1 MIIFLIGMSRAGKTE
16 TGRALSK
23 KLKASFIDTDFYMEE
38 VYGKNI
44 RELYQVFGEKKFRLK
59 EFECLNKIIEKIIEK
74 FSPCSNETNAVHCGC
89 ENAVHCDDINDVH
102 CGCKNAVH
110 CDEVNAVVS
119 TGGGYAENEA
129 IIKKLKD
136 FSGIILIDTAPAEI
150 FYRIKTAAHK
160 EGFYPAFLGENIKNE
175 KEAKDRFFS
184 IYKRRIKIYRVLSSF
199 SINPKGLSPEE
210 TADKIISSL

>member
-23 KLKASFIDTDFYMEE
+23 KLKAPFIDTDSYMEE

-44 RELYQVFGEKKFRLK
+44 RELYQVFGEKEFRLK
-59 EFECLNKIIEKIIEK
+59 EFECFSKIIEK
-74 FSPCSNETNAVHCGC
+74 FSPCSSEKNAVHCGC
-89 ENAVHCDDINDVH
+89 ENAVHCDDV
-102 CGCKNAVH
+102 KAVI
-110 CDEVNAVVS
+110 S

-129 IIKKLKD
+129 LVKKLKC
-136 FSGIILIDTAPAEI
+136 FPRIILIDTAPAEI
-150 FYRIKTAAHK
+150 FYRIKTAANK

-175 KEAKDRFFS
+175 KDAEDRFFS
-184 IYKRRIKIYRVLSSF
+184 IYERRMKIYKALASF
-199 SINPKGLSPEE
+199 SINPKGISPDE

>member
-16 TGRALSK
+16 AGKALSK
-23 KLKASFIDTDFYMEE
+23 KLKASFIDTDSYMEE
-38 VYGKNI
+38 VYGKTI
-44 RELYQVFGEKKFRLK
+44 RELYKAHGEKEFRLK

-74 FSPCSNETNAVHCGC
+74 FSSCSNDKNAIYCEC
-89 ENAVHCDDINDVH
+89 ENAVHCDD
-102 CGCKNAVH
+102 
-110 CDEVNAVVS
+110 VNAIVS

-136 FSGIILIDTAPAEI
+136 FPRIILIDTAPAEI

-175 KEAKDRFFS
+175 KEAEDRFFS
-184 IYKRRIKIYRVLSSF
+184 IYKRRIKIYKALASF
-199 SINPKGLSPEE
+199 SINPKGLSPDE

>member
-23 KLKASFIDTDFYMEE
+23 KLKASFIDTDSYMEE
-38 VYGKNI
+38 IYGKTI
-44 RELYQVFGEKKFRLK
+44 RELYKAHGEKEFRLK
-59 EFECLNKIIEKIIEK
+59 EFECFNTIIEKNL
-74 FSPCSNETNAVHCGC
+74 PCSNETNAVHCGC
-89 ENAVHCDDINDVH
+89 E
-102 CGCKNAVH
+102 NAVH

-129 IIKKLKD
+129 LIKKLKD
-136 FSGIILIDTAPAEI
+136 FPQIILIDTAPAEI

-175 KEAKDRFFS
+175 KDAEDRFFS
-184 IYKRRIKIYRVLSSF
+184 IYERRIKIYRALSSF
-199 SINPKGLSPEE
+199 CINPKGLSPEE

>member
-16 TGRALSK
+16 TGKALSK
-23 KLKASFIDTDFYMEE
+23 KLKAPFVDTDSYMEE
-38 VYGKNI
+38 VYGKTI

-59 EFECLNKIIEKIIEK
+59 EFECFSQIIEKIIEK
-74 FSPCSNETNAVHCGC
+74 FSPSSNEKNAVHCGC
-89 ENAVHCDDINDVH
+89 E
-102 CGCKNAVH
+102 NAVH

-129 IIKKLKD
+129 LIKKLKD

-150 FYRIKTAAHK
+150 FYRIKTAANK

-175 KEAKDRFFS
+175 KDAEDRFFS
-184 IYKRRIKIYRVLSSF
+184 IYERRIKIYKALASF

>member
-23 KLKASFIDTDFYMEE
+23 KLKASFIDTDSYMEE
-38 VYGKNI
+38 IYGKNI
-44 RELYQVFGEKKFRLK
+44 RELYKAHGEKEFRLK

-74 FSPCSNETNAVHCGC
+74 FSSCSNEKNAIHCGGENTVHCGC
-89 ENAVHCDDINDVH
+89 ENAVHCDDVKAVS
-102 CGCKNAVH
+102 CGYK
-110 CDEVNAVVS
+110 NAVVS

-129 IIKKLKD
+129 LIKKLKD

-150 FYRIKTAAHK
+150 FYRIKTAANK

-175 KEAKDRFFS
+175 KEAEDRFFS
-184 IYKRRIKIYRVLSSF
+184 IYKRRMKIYKALASF
-199 SINPKGLSPEE
+199 SINPKGLSPDE

>member
-23 KLKASFIDTDFYMEE
+23 KLKASFVDTDSYMEE
-38 VYGKNI
+38 VYGKTI

-74 FSPCSNETNAVHCGC
+74 FSSCSNEKNAVSCGC
-89 ENAVHCDDINDVH
+89 E
-102 CGCKNAVH
+102 NAVH

-129 IIKKLKD
+129 LIKKLKD
-136 FSGIILIDTAPAEI
+136 FPRIILIDTAPAEI

-175 KEAKDRFFS
+175 KDAEDRFFS
-184 IYKRRIKIYRVLSSF
+184 IYERRMKIYKALASF

-210 TADKIISSL
+210 TANKIISSL

>member
-23 KLKASFIDTDFYMEE
+23 KLKAPFVDTDSYMEE
-38 VYGKNI
+38 IYGKTI

-59 EFECLNKIIEKIIEK
+59 EFECFSKIIEK
-74 FSPCSNETNAVHCGC
+74 FSPCSNETNAVHC
-89 ENAVHCDDINDVH
+89 ND
-102 CGCKNAVH
+102 
-110 CDEVNAVVS
+110 VNAVVS

-129 IIKKLKD
+129 LIKKLKE
-136 FSGIILIDTAPAEI
+136 FPRIILIDTAPAEI

-175 KEAKDRFFS
+175 KDAEGRFFS
-184 IYKRRIKIYRVLSSF
+184 IYERRIKIYKALSSF
-199 SINPKGLSPEE
+199 SINPKGISPEE

>member
-23 KLKASFIDTDFYMEE
+23 KLKASFIDTDSYMEE
-38 VYGKNI
+38 IYGKAI
-44 RELYQVFGEKKFRLK
+44 RELYKAHGEKEFRLK
-59 EFECLNKIIEKIIEK
+59 EFECFNTIIEKI
-74 FSPCSNETNAVHCGC
+74 SPCSNEKNAVHCGC
-89 ENAVHCDDINDVH
+89 ENAVHCDDV
-102 CGCKNAVH
+102 NAVS
-110 CDEVNAVVS
+110 CGYKNAVVS

-129 IIKKLKD
+129 LIKKLKD
-136 FSGIILIDTAPAEI
+136 FPRIILIDTAPAEI

-175 KEAKDRFFS
+175 KEAEDRFFS
-184 IYKRRIKIYRVLSSF
+184 IYERRIKIYRALSSF

-210 TADKIISSL
+210 MADKIISSL

>member
-23 KLKASFIDTDFYMEE
+23 KLKASFIDTDSYMEE

-59 EFECLNKIIEKIIEK
+59 EFECFSKIIEKIIEK
-74 FSPCSNETNAVHCGC
+74 FSPCPNET
-89 ENAVHCDDINDVH
+89 
-102 CGCKNAVH
+102 
-110 CDEVNAVVS
+110 NAVVS

-129 IIKKLKD
+129 LIKKLKD

-150 FYRIKTAAHK
+150 FYRIKTAANK

-175 KEAKDRFFS
+175 KEAEDRFFS
-184 IYKRRIKIYRVLSSF
+184 IYKRRIKIYKALASF
-199 SINPKGLSPEE
+199 SINPKGLSPDE

>member
-23 KLKASFIDTDFYMEE
+23 KLKASFIDTDSYMEE
-38 VYGKNI
+38 VYGKTI
-44 RELYQVFGEKKFRLK
+44 RELYKAHGEKEFRLK
-59 EFECLNKIIEKIIEK
+59 EFECFSKIIEKI
-74 FSPCSNETNAVHCGC
+74 SPCSNEKNAVSCGC
-89 ENAVHCDDINDVH
+89 E
-102 CGCKNAVH
+102 NAVH

-129 IIKKLKD
+129 LIKKLKD
-136 FSGIILIDTAPAEI
+136 FPRIILIDTAPAEI

-175 KEAKDRFFS
+175 KDAEDRFFS
-184 IYKRRIKIYRVLSSF
+184 IYERRIKIYRALSSF
-199 SINPKGLSPEE
+199 SINPKGISPEE

>member
-23 KLKASFIDTDFYMEE
+23 KLKASFIDTDSYMEE
-38 VYGKNI
+38 IYGKTI
-44 RELYQVFGEKKFRLK
+44 RELYKAHGEKEFRLK
-59 EFECLNKIIEKIIEK
+59 EFECFNTIIEKNL
-74 FSPCSNETNAVHCGC
+74 PCSNETNAVHCGC
-89 ENAVHCDDINDVH
+89 ENAVHC
-102 CGCKNAVH
+102 GYK
-110 CDEVNAVVS
+110 NAVVS

-150 FYRIKTAAHK
+150 FYRIKTAANK

-175 KEAKDRFFS
+175 KDAEDRFFS
-184 IYKRRIKIYRVLSSF
+184 IYERRMKIYKALASF
-199 SINPKGLSPEE
+199 SINPKGISPDK

>member
-23 KLKASFIDTDFYMEE
+23 KLKASFIDTDSYMEE
-38 VYGKNI
+38 IYGKAI

-59 EFECLNKIIEKIIEK
+59 EFECFNKIIEKIIEK
-74 FSPCSNETNAVHCGC
+74 FSPCSNETNAVHC
-89 ENAVHCDDINDVH
+89 DD
-102 CGCKNAVH
+102 
-110 CDEVNAVVS
+110 VNAVVS

-129 IIKKLKD
+129 LIKKLKD

-175 KEAKDRFFS
+175 KEAEDRFFS
-184 IYKRRIKIYRVLSSF
+184 IYKRRIKIYKALASF
-199 SINPKGLSPEE
+199 SINPKGLSPNE

>member
-16 TGRALSK
+16 TGMALSK
-23 KLKASFIDTDFYMEE
+23 KLKASFIDTDSYMEE
-38 VYGKNI
+38 VYGKTI
-44 RELYQVFGEKKFRLK
+44 RELYQVFGEKEFRLK
-59 EFECLNKIIEKIIEK
+59 EFECFSKIIEK

-89 ENAVHCDDINDVH
+89 ENAVHCD
-102 CGCKNAVH
+102 
-110 CDEVNAVVS
+110 EVNAVVS

-129 IIKKLKD
+129 LIKKLKD
-136 FSGIILIDTAPAEI
+136 FSRIILIDTAPAEI
-150 FYRIKTAAHK
+150 FYRIKTAANK

-175 KEAKDRFFS
+175 KDAEDRFFS
-184 IYKRRIKIYRVLSSF
+184 IYERRIKIYKALASF

>member
-23 KLKASFIDTDFYMEE
+23 KLKAPFIDTDSYMEE

-44 RELYQVFGEKKFRLK
+44 RELYKTHREKEFRLK
-59 EFECLNKIIEKIIEK
+59 EFECFSKIIEKIIEK
-74 FSPCSNETNAVHCGC
+74 FSPCPNET
-89 ENAVHCDDINDVH
+89 
-102 CGCKNAVH
+102 
-110 CDEVNAVVS
+110 NAVVS

-129 IIKKLKD
+129 LIKKLKD

-150 FYRIKTAAHK
+150 FYRIKTAANK

-175 KEAKDRFFS
+175 KDAEDRFFS
-184 IYKRRIKIYRVLSSF
+184 IYERRIKIYKALASF

>member
-16 TGRALSK
+16 TGMALSK
-23 KLKASFIDTDFYMEE
+23 KLKASFIDTDSYMEE
-38 VYGKNI
+38 VYGKTI
-44 RELYQVFGEKKFRLK
+44 RELYKAHGEKEFRLK
-59 EFECLNKIIEKIIEK
+59 EFECFNTIIEKNL
-74 FSPCSNETNAVHCGC
+74 PCSNEKNAVHCGC
-89 ENAVHCDDINDVH
+89 E
-102 CGCKNAVH
+102 NAVH

-136 FSGIILIDTAPAEI
+136 FSRIILIDTAPAEI
-150 FYRIKTAAHK
+150 FYRIKTAANK

-175 KEAKDRFFS
+175 KDAEYRFFS
-184 IYKRRIKIYRVLSSF
+184 IYERRIKIYKALASF
-199 SINPKGLSPEE
+199 SINPKGISPDE

>member
-1 MIIFLIGMSRAGKTE
+1 MSRAGKTE
-16 TGRALSK
+16 TGKALSK
-23 KLKASFIDTDFYMEE
+23 KLKASFIDTDSYMEE
-38 VYGKNI
+38 IYGKTI

-59 EFECLNKIIEKIIEK
+59 EFECFSKIIEK
-74 FSPCSNETNAVHCGC
+74 FLPSSNEKNAIICGC
-89 ENAVHCDDINDVH
+89 ENAVHCDDV
-102 CGCKNAVH
+102 K
-110 CDEVNAVVS
+110 AVVS

-150 FYRIKTAAHK
+150 FYRIKTAANK

-175 KEAKDRFFS
+175 KDAEDRFFS
-184 IYKRRIKIYRVLSSF
+184 IYERRMKIYKALASF
-199 SINPKGLSPEE
+199 SINPKGISPDE

>member
-23 KLKASFIDTDFYMEE
+23 KLKASFIDTDSYMEE
-38 VYGKNI
+38 IYGKTI
-44 RELYQVFGEKKFRLK
+44 RELYKAHGEKEFRLK
-59 EFECLNKIIEKIIEK
+59 EFECFNTIIEKNL
-74 FSPCSNETNAVHCGC
+74 PCSNETNAVHCGC
-89 ENAVHCDDINDVH
+89 E
-102 CGCKNAVH
+102 NAVH

-136 FSGIILIDTAPAEI
+136 FSRIILIDTAPAEI
-150 FYRIKTAAHK
+150 FYRIKTAANK

-175 KEAKDRFFS
+175 KDAEDRFFS
-184 IYKRRIKIYRVLSSF
+184 IYERRMKIYKALASF
-199 SINPKGLSPEE
+199 SINPKGISPDK

>member
-23 KLKASFIDTDFYMEE
+23 KLKASFIDTDSYMEE
-38 VYGKNI
+38 IYGKAI
-44 RELYQVFGEKKFRLK
+44 RELYKAHGEKEFRLK
-59 EFECLNKIIEKIIEK
+59 EFECFSKIIEKI
-74 FSPCSNETNAVHCGC
+74 SPCSNEKNAVSCGC
-89 ENAVHCDDINDVH
+89 E
-102 CGCKNAVH
+102 NAVH

-129 IIKKLKD
+129 LIKKLKD
-136 FSGIILIDTAPAEI
+136 FPRIILIDTAPAEI

-175 KEAKDRFFS
+175 KDAEDRFFS
-184 IYKRRIKIYRVLSSF
+184 IYERRMKIYKALASF
-199 SINPKGLSPEE
+199 SINPKGISPEE

>member
-23 KLKASFIDTDFYMEE
+23 KLKASFIDTDSYMEE
-38 VYGKNI
+38 IYGKAI

-89 ENAVHCDDINDVH
+89 ENAVHCD
-102 CGCKNAVH
+102 
-110 CDEVNAVVS
+110 EVNAVVS

-136 FSGIILIDTAPAEI
+136 FPRIILIDTAPAEI

-175 KEAKDRFFS
+175 KEAEDRFFS
-184 IYKRRIKIYRVLSSF
+184 IYKRRIKIYKALASF
-199 SINPKGLSPEE
+199 SINPKGLSPDE

>member
-1 MIIFLIGMSRAGKTE
+1 MIVFLIGMSRAGKTE

-23 KLKASFIDTDFYMEE
+23 KLKASFIDTDSYMEE
-38 VYGKNI
+38 IYGKAI
-44 RELYQVFGEKKFRLK
+44 RELYKAHGEKEFRLK
-59 EFECLNKIIEKIIEK
+59 EFECFNTIIEKI
-74 FSPCSNETNAVHCGC
+74 SPCSNEKSAVSCGC
-89 ENAVHCDDINDVH
+89 E
-102 CGCKNAVH
+102 NAVH

-129 IIKKLKD
+129 LIKKLKD
-136 FSGIILIDTAPAEI
+136 FPRIILIDTAPAEI

-160 EGFYPAFLGENIKNE
+160 ESFYPAFLGENIKNE
-175 KEAKDRFFS
+175 KDAEDRFFS
-184 IYKRRIKIYRVLSSF
+184 IYERRIKIYRVLSSF

>member
-16 TGRALSK
+16 TGMALSK
-23 KLKASFIDTDFYMEE
+23 KLKASFIDTDSYMEE
-38 VYGKNI
+38 VYGKTI

-59 EFECLNKIIEKIIEK
+59 EFECFSKIIEKI
-74 FSPCSNETNAVHCGC
+74 SPCSNEKNAVSCGC
-89 ENAVHCDDINDVH
+89 E
-102 CGCKNAVH
+102 NAVH

-129 IIKKLKD
+129 LIKKLKD
-136 FSGIILIDTAPAEI
+136 FPRIILIDTAPAEI

-175 KEAKDRFFS
+175 KDAEDRFFS
-184 IYKRRIKIYRVLSSF
+184 IYERRIKIYRALSSF

-210 TADKIISSL
+210 TVDKIISSL

>member
-1 MIIFLIGMSRAGKTE
+1 MSRAGKTE

-23 KLKASFIDTDFYMEE
+23 KLKASFIDTDSYMEE
-38 VYGKNI
+38 VYGKTI
-44 RELYQVFGEKKFRLK
+44 RELYKAHGEKEFRLK
-59 EFECLNKIIEKIIEK
+59 EFECFSKIIEKI
-74 FSPCSNETNAVHCGC
+74 SPCSNEKNAVSCGC
-89 ENAVHCDDINDVH
+89 E
-102 CGCKNAVH
+102 NAVH

-129 IIKKLKD
+129 LIKKLKD
-136 FSGIILIDTAPAEI
+136 FPRIILIDTAPAEI

-175 KEAKDRFFS
+175 KDAEDRFFS
-184 IYKRRIKIYRVLSSF
+184 IYERRIKIYRALSSF

-210 TADKIISSL
+210 TVDKIISSL

>member
-23 KLKASFIDTDFYMEE
+23 KLKASFVDTDSYMEE

-44 RELYQVFGEKKFRLK
+44 RELYKAHGEKKFRLK
-59 EFECLNKIIEKIIEK
+59 EFECFSKIIEK
-74 FSPCSNETNAVHCGC
+74 FSPSSNETNA
-89 ENAVHCDDINDVH
+89 II
-102 CGCKNAVH
+102 
-110 CDEVNAVVS
+110 S

-129 IIKKLKD
+129 LIKKLKD
-136 FSGIILIDTAPAEI
+136 FSRIILIDTAPAEI

-175 KEAKDRFFS
+175 KDAEDRFFS
-184 IYKRRIKIYRVLSSF
+184 IYERRIKIYKALASF
-199 SINPKGLSPEE
+199 SINPKDLSPDK

>member
-23 KLKASFIDTDFYMEE
+23 KLKASFIDTDSYMEE
-38 VYGKNI
+38 IYGKAI
-44 RELYQVFGEKKFRLK
+44 RELYKAHGEKEFRLK
-59 EFECLNKIIEKIIEK
+59 EFECFSKIIEKI
-74 FSPCSNETNAVHCGC
+74 SPCSNEKNAVSCGC
-89 ENAVHCDDINDVH
+89 E
-102 CGCKNAVH
+102 NAVH

-129 IIKKLKD
+129 LIKKLKD
-136 FSGIILIDTAPAEI
+136 FPRIVLIDTAPAEI
-150 FYRIKTAAHK
+150 FYRIKTAAHN

-175 KEAKDRFFS
+175 KDAEYRFFS
-184 IYKRRIKIYRVLSSF
+184 IYERRIKIYKALASF
-199 SINPKGLSPEE
+199 SINPKGISPDE

>member
-23 KLKASFIDTDFYMEE
+23 KLKASFIDTDSYMEE
-38 VYGKNI
+38 IYGKAI
-44 RELYQVFGEKKFRLK
+44 RELYKAHGEKEFRLK
-59 EFECLNKIIEKIIEK
+59 EFECFNTIIEKV
-74 FSPCSNETNAVHCGC
+74 SPCSNEKNAVSCGC
-89 ENAVHCDDINDVH
+89 ENAVHCD
-102 CGCKNAVH
+102 
-110 CDEVNAVVS
+110 EVNAIIS

-129 IIKKLKD
+129 LIKKLKD
-136 FSGIILIDTAPAEI
+136 FPRIILIDTAPAEI
-150 FYRIKTAAHK
+150 FYRIKTAANK

-175 KEAKDRFFS
+175 KDAEDRFFS
-184 IYKRRIKIYRVLSSF
+184 IYERRIKIYKALASF

>member
-1 MIIFLIGMSRAGKTE
+1 MIVFLIGMSRAGKTE

-23 KLKASFIDTDFYMEE
+23 KLKAPFVDTDSYMEE
-38 VYGKNI
+38 IYGKMI

-74 FSPCSNETNAVHCGC
+74 FLPSSNEKNAVICGC
-89 ENAVHCDDINDVH
+89 ENAVHCDD
-102 CGCKNAVH
+102 
-110 CDEVNAVVS
+110 VNAVVS

-136 FSGIILIDTAPAEI
+136 FSRIILIDTAPAEI
-150 FYRIKTAAHK
+150 FYRIKTAANK

-175 KEAKDRFFS
+175 KDAEDRFFS
-184 IYKRRIKIYRVLSSF
+184 IYERRMKIYKALASF
-199 SINPKGLSPEE
+199 SINPKDISPDE

>member
-23 KLKASFIDTDFYMEE
+23 KLKASFIDTDSYMEE
-38 VYGKNI
+38 VYGKTI
-44 RELYQVFGEKKFRLK
+44 RELYKAHGEKEFRIK
-59 EFECLNKIIEKIIEK
+59 EFECFSKIIEKIIEK
-74 FSPCSNETNAVHCGC
+74 FSPCPNETNAVHCGC
-89 ENAVHCDDINDVH
+89 E
-102 CGCKNAVH
+102 NAVH

-129 IIKKLKD
+129 LIKKLKD
-136 FSGIILIDTAPAEI
+136 FPRIILIDTAPAEI

-175 KEAKDRFFS
+175 KDAEDRFFS
-184 IYKRRIKIYRVLSSF
+184 IYERRMKIYKALASF
-199 SINPKGLSPEE
+199 SINPKGISPDE

>member
-23 KLKASFIDTDFYMEE
+23 KLKAPFIDTDSYMEE
-38 VYGKNI
+38 IYGKAI
-44 RELYQVFGEKKFRLK
+44 RELYKAHGEKEFRLK
-59 EFECLNKIIEKIIEK
+59 EFECFNTIIEKI
-74 FSPCSNETNAVHCGC
+74 SPCSNEKNAVSCGC
-89 ENAVHCDDINDVH
+89 E
-102 CGCKNAVH
+102 NAVH

-129 IIKKLKD
+129 LIKKLKD
-136 FSGIILIDTAPAEI
+136 FPRIILIDTAPAEI

-175 KEAKDRFFS
+175 KDAEDRFFS
-184 IYKRRIKIYRVLSSF
+184 IYERRIKIYRALSSF

-210 TADKIISSL
+210 TVDKIISSL

>member
-16 TGRALSK
+16 TGKALSK
-23 KLKASFIDTDFYMEE
+23 KLKAPFIDTDSYMEE

-59 EFECLNKIIEKIIEK
+59 EFECFSKIIEKIIEK
-74 FSPCSNETNAVHCGC
+74 FSPCSNETNAVHC
-89 ENAVHCDDINDVH
+89 DD
-102 CGCKNAVH
+102 
-110 CDEVNAVVS
+110 VNAVVS

-129 IIKKLKD
+129 LIKKLKD

-175 KEAKDRFFS
+175 KDAEDRFFS
-184 IYKRRIKIYRVLSSF
+184 IYERRMKIYKALASF
-199 SINPKGLSPEE
+199 SINPKGISPDE

>member
-23 KLKASFIDTDFYMEE
+23 KLKASFIDTDSYMEE
-38 VYGKNI
+38 VYGKTI
-44 RELYQVFGEKKFRLK
+44 RELYQVFGEKEFRLK
-59 EFECLNKIIEKIIEK
+59 EFECFSKIIEKIIEK

-89 ENAVHCDDINDVH
+89 ENAVHCDD
-102 CGCKNAVH
+102 
-110 CDEVNAVVS
+110 VNAIVS

-129 IIKKLKD
+129 LIKKLKD

-150 FYRIKTAAHK
+150 FYRIKTAANK

-175 KEAKDRFFS
+175 KDAEDRFFS
-184 IYKRRIKIYRVLSSF
+184 IYERRMKIYKSLAFF
-199 SINPKGLSPEE
+199 SINPKGLSPDE

>member
-23 KLKASFIDTDFYMEE
+23 KLKASFVDTDSYMEE

-44 RELYQVFGEKKFRLK
+44 RELYKVFGEKKFRLK
-59 EFECLNKIIEKIIEK
+59 EFECFSKIIEKIIEK
-74 FSPCSNETNAVHCGC
+74 FLPSSNE
-89 ENAVHCDDINDVH
+89 
-102 CGCKNAVH
+102 KNAII
-110 CDEVNAVVS
+110 S

-129 IIKKLKD
+129 LIKKLKD
-136 FSGIILIDTAPAEI
+136 FSRIILIDTAPAEI

-175 KEAKDRFFS
+175 KDAEDRFFS
-184 IYKRRIKIYRVLSSF
+184 IYERRIKIYKALASF

-210 TADKIISSL
+210 TADKIISWVSLKTLLDF

>member
-23 KLKASFIDTDFYMEE
+23 KLKASFIDTDSYMEE
-38 VYGKNI
+38 IYGKTI
-44 RELYQVFGEKKFRLK
+44 RELYKAHGEKEFRLK
-59 EFECLNKIIEKIIEK
+59 EFECFNTIIKK
-74 FSPCSNETNAVHCGC
+74 NLPCSNETNAVHCGC
-89 ENAVHCDDINDVH
+89 E
-102 CGCKNAVH
+102 NAVH

-136 FSGIILIDTAPAEI
+136 FSRIILIDTAPAEI
-150 FYRIKTAAHK
+150 FYRIKTAANK

-175 KEAKDRFFS
+175 KDAEDRFFS
-184 IYKRRIKIYRVLSSF
+184 IYERRIKIYRALSSF
-199 SINPKGLSPEE
+199 CINPKGLSPDE

>member
-1 MIIFLIGMSRAGKTE
+1 MIVFLIGMSRAGKTE

-23 KLKASFIDTDFYMEE
+23 KLKAPFVDTDSYMEE

-44 RELYQVFGEKKFRLK
+44 RELYKAHGEKEFRLK

-74 FSPCSNETNAVHCGC
+74 FSPCPNEKNAVICGC
-89 ENAVHCDDINDVH
+89 E
-102 CGCKNAVH
+102 NAVH

-129 IIKKLKD
+129 LIKKLKD
-136 FSGIILIDTAPAEI
+136 FPRIILIDTAPAEI

-175 KEAKDRFFS
+175 KDAEDRFFS
-184 IYKRRIKIYRVLSSF
+184 IYERRIKIYRALASF

>member
-1 MIIFLIGMSRAGKTE
+1 MSRAGKTE

-23 KLKASFIDTDFYMEE
+23 KLKAPFIDTDSYMEE
-38 VYGKNI
+38 VYGKTI

-59 EFECLNKIIEKIIEK
+59 EFECFSKIIEK
-74 FSPCSNETNAVHCGC
+74 FLPSSNEKNAIICGC
-89 ENAVHCDDINDVH
+89 ENAVHCDDV
-102 CGCKNAVH
+102 K
-110 CDEVNAVVS
+110 AVVS

-150 FYRIKTAAHK
+150 FYRIKTAANK

-175 KEAKDRFFS
+175 KDAEDRFFS
-184 IYKRRIKIYRVLSSF
+184 IYERRMKIYKALASF
-199 SINPKGLSPEE
+199 SINPKGISPDK